1 MPNTNI
7 MIKVLLLSDFTSAYS
22 RLLLKG
28 FLNYSMEVGNW
39 RFYRIPL
46 TREDLKDEKAIETVI
61 EIAQRWGANAILGQL
76 SENNAIRLREIG
88 IPIILQNYTN
98 RVKGISNITGD
109 YYSTGEIAASYFLR
123 KGFTN
128 FAFYG
133 TSATIWS
140 REREDGF
147 RTKLAAVGQKVY
159 TYNEEKNIRY
169 GSTANLQAL
178 QTWLQQLPRPTV
190 LFACDDIFALR
201 ITEVCGICGIQV
213 PHELAVLG
221 VDNDEILCNMS
232 DPPLS
237 SIVLDVKNGGYQAA
251 KQLHAIIK
259 DNSLPQF
266 NIIINPIRIERRKST
281 EGYSVNDKLVVN
293 VLKLIENEK
302 NGLINIKEI
311 LNRLYV
317 SRRVLEKHFRK
328 EIGISTYQY
337 IIEVRTSCFAEKLLT
352 SDQPIMDIAFELGYE
367 DYINLNKSFKRI
379 YKMTPTQY
387 RNYYKYGKINL
398 SINLNKNEKQ

>member
-178 QTWLQQLPRPTV
+178 QTWLQQLPRPTA

-237 SIVLDVKNGGYQAA
+237 SIVLDVKNGA
-251 KQLHAIIK
+251 
-259 DNSLPQF
+259 
-266 NIIINPIRIERRKST
+266 IRIERRKST

-328 EIGISTYQY
+328 EIGISIYQY
-337 IIEVRTSCFAEKLLT
+337 ILEVRTSCFAEKLLT